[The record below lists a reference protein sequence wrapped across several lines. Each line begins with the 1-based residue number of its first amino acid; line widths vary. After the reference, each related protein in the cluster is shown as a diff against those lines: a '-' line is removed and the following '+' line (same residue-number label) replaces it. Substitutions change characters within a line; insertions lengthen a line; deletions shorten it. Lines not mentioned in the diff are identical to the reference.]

1 MDSDECVVLERY
13 PMKFNGIRGK
23 ITRPWNAFLGLVL
36 AGSFCGIQLLQAQ
49 FRGFGGNGA
58 NGQTRQY
65 LNNTQVGDA
74 LIEVDP
80 ETRSVIVITDEE
92 TNLQIDKVLQNLDRP
107 KPQVLIKVVFME
119 VTHRDDLDVGLEGN
133 LSFGSN
139 SGEQSNLV
147 QSAFGMSNQ
156 NSGGLYQMVDDR
168 FDLTLRA
175 MAEDGRVE
183 VLSRPSILAR
193 NNQEAII
200 TVGQTVP
207 FIDNVTFSQVG
218 QQINT
223 VTYRDIGIILRVTP
237 FITQNGMVEM
247 IVGPEISTITDETV
261 TIQEGVEAPVFAK
274 RAAETVVVTP
284 HGKTV
289 IIGGLMEKNKIESQR
304 KIPLLGDI
312 PVLGWAFRR
321 TVKEDTKTELLIFL
335 TPYIVQDPSQ
345 LGEMTAMETG
355 DAELPAKAF
364 EKKDLDRFLG
374 DVEGLEAE
382 DATEENKSSGRI
394 FFRRNP

>member
-1 MDSDECVVLERY
+1 MDFIVSKGKVV
-13 PMKFNGIRGK
+13 
-23 ITRPWNAFLGLVL
+23 RPWMGLLTLVIAGHYL
-36 AGSFCGIQLLQAQ
+36 ATPVSQAQ
-49 FRGFGGNGA
+49 FGGFGGGGV

-65 LNNTQVGDA
+65 LNNTQIGDA

-92 TNLQIDKVLQNLDRP
+92 TNLQIDQVLKNLDRP

-139 SGEQSNLV
+139 SGEQSNLI
-147 QSAFGMSNQ
+147 QSAFGMGNQ
-156 NSGGLYQMVDDR
+156 NSGGLYQMVDNN

-175 MAEDGRVE
+175 LAEDGKVE

-289 IIGGLMEKNKIESQR
+289 IIGGLMEKNKIESKR
-304 KIPLLGDI
+304 KVPLLGDI

-345 LGEMTAMETG
+345 LGEMTAMETS
-355 DAELPAKAF
+355 DAELPSKAF
-364 EKKDLDRFLG
+364 EQQDLDRFLG
-374 DVEGLEAE
+374 DVEGLKAE
-382 DATEENKSSGRI
+382 ETTEENNSSGRR

>member
-1 MDSDECVVLERY
+1 
-13 PMKFNGIRGK
+13 
-23 ITRPWNAFLGLVL
+23 
-36 AGSFCGIQLLQAQ
+36 
-49 FRGFGGNGA
+49 
-58 NGQTRQY
+58 
-65 LNNTQVGDA
+65 
-74 LIEVDP
+74 
-80 ETRSVIVITDEE
+80 
-92 TNLQIDKVLQNLDRP
+92 
-107 KPQVLIKVVFME
+107 
-119 VTHRDDLDVGLEGN
+119 
-133 LSFGSN
+133 
-139 SGEQSNLV
+139 
-147 QSAFGMSNQ
+147 
-156 NSGGLYQMVDDR
+156 
-168 FDLTLRA
+168 
-175 MAEDGRVE
+175 
-183 VLSRPSILAR
+183 
-193 NNQEAII
+193 
-200 TVGQTVP
+200 
-207 FIDNVTFSQVG
+207 
-218 QQINT
+218 
-223 VTYRDIGIILRVTP
+223 
-237 FITQNGMVEM
+237 MVEM

-382 DATEENKSSGRI
+382 DATEENKSSRRI

>member
-1 MDSDECVVLERY
+1 M
-13 PMKFNGIRGK
+13 
-23 ITRPWNAFLGLVL
+23 
-36 AGSFCGIQLLQAQ
+36 
-49 FRGFGGNGA
+49 
-58 NGQTRQY
+58 
-65 LNNTQVGDA
+65 
-74 LIEVDP
+74 
-80 ETRSVIVITDEE
+80 
-92 TNLQIDKVLQNLDRP
+92 
-107 KPQVLIKVVFME
+107 
-119 VTHRDDLDVGLEGN
+119 
-133 LSFGSN
+133 
-139 SGEQSNLV
+139 
-147 QSAFGMSNQ
+147 
-156 NSGGLYQMVDDR
+156 
-168 FDLTLRA
+168 
-175 MAEDGRVE
+175 
-183 VLSRPSILAR
+183 
-193 NNQEAII
+193 
-200 TVGQTVP
+200 P

-261 TIQEGVEAPVFAK
+261 TIQEGVEALVFAK

-312 PVLGWAFRR
+312 PVLGWPRR

-355 DAELPAKAF
+355 DAELLMKVF

-382 DATEENKSSGRI
+382 DATERTNRLDEYFSPKPLR
-394 FFRRNP
+394 F